1 MLKITGNHLSLQQSS
16 FLRCCFIA
24 ELVHVNF
31 LLKSDLVTGHLVSG
45 LRPDVDIRLPVFYHK
60 FYKCI
65 FRFEFHSVW
74 LFCERMSQT
83 RTDKGKSTRPQQF
96 LRNVKKLRLLKTQ
109 MYRTKPMA
117 FPPFTL
123 KLNIIKV
130 LELNCIHVRLSGIN

>member
-1 MLKITGNHLSLQQSS
+1 MLKITGTHLSLQQSS
-16 FLRCCFIA
+16 FLRCCFTA

-31 LLKSDLVTGHLVSG
+31 LLKSDLVTGHFFTG

-74 LFCERMSQT
+74 LIYDRMSQT
-83 RTDKGKSTRPQQF
+83 RTDKGKSTRPQQL

-109 MYRTKPMA
+109 MYRTKSMA
-117 FPPFTL
+117 FPPFF
-123 KLNIIKV
+123 
-130 LELNCIHVRLSGIN
+130 LESQHN